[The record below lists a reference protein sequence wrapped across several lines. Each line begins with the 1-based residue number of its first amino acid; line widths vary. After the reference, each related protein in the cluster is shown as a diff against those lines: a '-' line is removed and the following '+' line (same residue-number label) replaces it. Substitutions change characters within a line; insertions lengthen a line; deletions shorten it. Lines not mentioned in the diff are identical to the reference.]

1 MRAFVLVLD
10 SFGIGGAPDA
20 AHYDDAGADT
30 LGHIAEACAHGRAN
44 NGKRAGPLSLPNLAQ
59 FGLGHAY
66 TLSMGQRLAGFSYG
80 ADPVAS
86 FGCAAEIS
94 KGKDTPS
101 GHWELAGFPVLF
113 DWGYFPRETP
123 CFPTA
128 LIEELC
134 DRAGV
139 PGVLG
144 NCHASGTAIIEALG
158 EEHMRSGMPIC
169 YTSADSVF
177 QIAAHEESF
186 GLERLYDV
194 CLVAKT
200 LTDPLRIGRVIARPF
215 VGDSSR
221 NFERTGNRRDFAT
234 PPPAAT
240 VLDLATAEG
249 RNVISVGKIGD
260 IFGHSGTGE
269 VLKASGNDA
278 LFDRTLE
285 GADNLQDG
293 GLLFANFIDFDS
305 IYGHRRDTA
314 GYAFALEQFDRRLP
328 KLFERLDDDDLVV
341 ITADHGCDPTWRGTD
356 HTREQVPVLAIRKA
370 HTGCIGK
377 RDSFADVGKTVVSHL
392 DLPSS
397 IAGRAF

>member
-66 TLSMGQRLAGFSYG
+66 TLSMGQRLPGFSYG
-80 ADPVAS
+80 PAPVAS

-200 LTDPLRIGRVIARPF
+200 LTDPLRIGRGIGRPF
-215 VGDSSR
+215 VGDSAQ
-221 NFERTGNRRDFAT
+221 NFERPGNRRDFAT

-285 GADNLQDG
+285 GVDNLQDG

-305 IYGHRRDTA
+305 IYGHRRDVT
-314 GYAFALEQFDRRLP
+314 GYATALEAFDRRLP
-328 KLFERLDDDDLVV
+328 DLLGRLKSDDLLV
-341 ITADHGCDPTWRGTD
+341 ITADHGCDPTWRGSD
-356 HTREQVPVLAIRKA
+356 HTREQVPLLVRRSR
-370 HTGCIGK
+370 HSSSIGK
-377 RDSFADVGKTVVSHL
+377 RSGFADIGATVAHHL
-392 DLPSS
+392 GLPPL
-397 IAGRAF
+397 AHGLPF

>member
-1 MRAFVLVLD
+1 MRACVLVLD

-186 GLERLYDV
+186 GLERLYEV
-194 CLVAKT
+194 CLIAKT

-234 PPPAAT
+234 PPSAPT

-249 RNVISVGKIGD
+249 RDVISVGKIGD
-260 IFGHSGTGE
+260 IFGQSGTGE
-269 VLKASGNDA
+269 VLKATGNAA
-278 LFDRTLE
+278 LFDRMLE
-285 GADNLQDG
+285 GADSLQDG

-305 IYGHRRDTA
+305 IYGHRRDPA
-314 GYAFALEQFDRRLP
+314 GYALALEAFDRRVIEL
-328 KLFERLDDDDLVV
+328 LRRLKSDDLLVV
-341 ITADHGCDPTWRGTD
+341 TADHGCDPTWAGTD
-356 HTREQVPVLAIRKA
+356 HTREQVPVLVLGGDASRAIGARS
-370 HTGCIGK
+370 
-377 RDSFADVGKTVVSHL
+377 SFADVGASVALHL
-392 DLPSS
+392 ELP
-397 IAGRAF
+397 ARLKGRPF